1 MPKVNVYLPDELA
14 DAVRATGVP
23 VSSVCQRALEAAVRE
38 VRDAKLDPEVVPA
51 LERFTDRSRKVVAF
65 ASAAAVADD
74 ADLGSE
80 HVLIGLLREGSGVA
94 AHALMALGIS
104 TEAVVEATHTVS
116 STADGREVYRA
127 ALKEAF
133 KLGHNYV
140 GTEHLLLAIAASNC
154 TARDVLSELG
164 ATASAVRHQVISILT
179 DANTQSKS
187 KQSPAGDVS
196 AKLDEVLR
204 RLNELEQRLV
214 R

>member
-14 DAVRATGVP
+14 EAVRATGVP

-38 VRDAKLDPEVVPA
+38 VRDAKLDPEVVA
-51 LERFTDRSRKVVAF
+51 GLELFTDRSRKVVAL
-65 ASAAAVADD
+65 ASAAARADD

-80 HVLIGLLREGSGVA
+80 HVLIGLLREGEGVG

-104 TEAVVEATHTVS
+104 TEPIVDATHTVS
-116 STADGREVYRA
+116 STADGREIYRA
-127 ALKEAF
+127 AMKEAF

-164 ATASAVRHQVISILT
+164 ATAGAVRHQVISILT
-179 DANTQSKS
+179 SATTRSKNT
-187 KQSPAGDVS
+187 QSPAGDIS

-204 RLNELEQRLV
+204 RLGQLEARLP